1 MRGLEQIP
9 WAYDALCAVME
20 RTGFARLRRWLV
32 AGARGRTL
40 DLGAGTGRNLPLLPR
55 EARAVA
61 VDPSHVCLARARRR
75 APRVVPVVA
84 QAEALPFRDGVFDT
98 VLAGLVFCSIG
109 EPPRA
114 LREVA
119 RVLAPGG
126 RLRMLEHVRATTPWR
141 ARLQDS
147 IQPAWTR
154 LTGGCH
160 PNRDTEAA
168 VREAGFAIE
177 ERHAESN
184 LRRLAARPPAP
195 HGGPGAEQ
203 CERSSSA

>member
-9 WAYDALCAVME
+9 WAYDAVCAAME

-40 DLGAGTGRNLPLLPR
+40 DLGSGTGRNLPLLPR
-55 EARAVA
+55 GARAIA
-61 VDPSHVCLARARRR
+61 VDPSWVCLARAGRR
-75 APRVVPVVA
+75 APGVPRVA
-84 QAEALPFRDGVFDT
+84 AAAEALPFRDGSFDT

-119 RVLAPGG
+119 RVLVEGG

-141 ARLQDS
+141 GRLQDR

-154 LTGGCH
+154 ITGGCH
-160 PNRDTEAA
+160 PNRDTETA
-168 VREAGFAIE
+168 VRQAGFVDE

-184 LRRLAARPPAP
+184 LRRLSARPPAP
-195 HGGPGAEQ
+195 VLRPA
-203 CERSSSA
+203 RS